1 MQNIFLIVICKLIA
15 MYMTIAAEKVRATV
29 DITENIDNHPVY
41 SNSNN
46 RAIIMEDNTVST
58 CKKFRR
64 TIQKRCH

>member
-1 MQNIFLIVICKLIA
+1 

-29 DITENIDNHPVY
+29 DITGNIDNHPVY

>member
-1 MQNIFLIVICKLIA
+1 

-29 DITENIDNHPVY
+29 DIIENIDNHLVY

-46 RAIIMEDNTVST
+46 IAIIMEDNTVST
-58 CKKFRR
+58 YKKFRR